1 MTVLRR
7 VMAFSALGL
16 LTACG
21 GGGGGAISTP
31 SPAPSPTPTPT
42 PSPTPTPTTPPA
54 AQFQTAE
61 YNESDG
67 PAIHNAIP
75 AWQRGATG
83 QNVTIAIIDSG
94 IDSDSPEFAG
104 RIASASTDLVGTRGI
119 DNPDSD
125 HGTRVALVAAAA
137 RNNSGIMGIAW
148 GANVLALRADRPGS
162 CLEQGEPLGSGCKF
176 EDGVIATGVDRAVA
190 NGARVI
196 NLSLGG
202 EPPTADLQAA
212 IARAAT
218 AGVVVVVSA
227 GNQGASTEAGVDPNN
242 PDPFAAGIRAAG
254 NANVIIAGSIN
265 SRSEFSAFSNRAGA
279 EQQWFLS
286 AQGEGVC
293 CVYKDGEIQ
302 VTVGANGVPYFS
314 LFSGTSFSA
323 PQIAGA
329 VALVR
334 QAFPNMTAAQ
344 VVDLLLSTARDAGAS
359 GTDGVFGRGI
369 LDIGRAFQPQG
380 TTSLAGSTMAVPL
393 SGTIL
398 SGSAAMGDAL
408 APSSGQPTLS
418 AVVLDRYQRAFSFDL
433 AGGLAAAGVMPRL
446 GAALAGQ
453 ARTVS
458 GGAGPIAMAFSVA
471 RTGLAGSRALPLR
484 LPGADAQRARVLA
497 GRVLARI
504 APGTTLGF
512 AYRQGADGLV
522 AQLQGQQ
529 RAAFLVAGD
538 PADDGGFVREAGM
551 AVGWRQQVGNW
562 GLTVSADR
570 AQVARTSPGLRGRVP
585 DLASREAIVRRA
597 GVAIDRTTG
606 PVLVSLGLG
615 WQAEDRTILGARMLD
630 GLGGGADSLFLDL
643 AGRWQI
649 GPAWQLGA
657 AWREG
662 RTRLRRGG
670 IVAGGAAIAS
680 NGWAVD
686 LTRAGVFAADDALSL
701 RLSQPLR
708 VSRGHLDLTLPVAWD
723 YATARAATSVRAVSL
738 APRGRELTG
747 EIAWRGGVLG
757 GTAVASLFYRRN
769 PGHFA
774 AVSAD
779 AGAGLAWS
787 AEF

>member
-1 MTVLRR
+1 MGTLRGTVAL
-7 VMAFSALGL
+7 SALVL
-16 LTACG
+16 LAACG
-21 GGGGGAISTP
+21 GGGGGGTISTP
-31 SPAPSPTPTPT
+31 SPAPSPTPS
-42 PSPTPTPTTPPA
+42 PSPTPTTPPA
-54 AQFQTAE
+54 VQFQTAE
-61 YNESDG
+61 FNQSDG

-75 AWQRGATG
+75 AWQSGATG

-104 RIASASTDLVGTRGI
+104 RISSASTDLAGTRGI

-137 RNNSGIMGIAW
+137 RNNAGVMGIAW

-162 CLEQGEPLGSGCKF
+162 CLEQGNTLDSGCRF
-176 EDGVIATGVDRAVA
+176 EDSVIAAGVDRAVA
-190 NGARVI
+190 NGAKVI

-202 EPPTADLQAA
+202 EAPAPDLQAA
-212 IARAAT
+212 IGRAAT

-227 GNQGASTEAGVDPNN
+227 GNDGSSTEAGIDPNN
-242 PDPFAAGIRAAG
+242 PDPFASGVRMAG

-265 SRSEFSAFSNRAGA
+265 SQSEFSAFSNRAGN

-286 AQGEGVC
+286 AQGEAVC
-293 CVYKDGEIQ
+293 CFYKDGQIE
-302 VTVGANGVPYFS
+302 VTVGADDRSYVT

-334 QAFPNMTAAQ
+334 QAFPNLTAAQ
-344 VVDLLLSTARDAGAS
+344 VVDLLLTTARDAGTA
-359 GTDGVFGRGI
+359 GTDAVFGRGI

-380 TTSLAGSTMAVPL
+380 ATSLAGSTVAVPL
-393 SGTIL
+393 SGTVL

-408 APSSGQPTLS
+408 TPSAGQPSLGT
-418 AVVLDRYQRAFSFDL
+418 VVLDRYQRAYSLDL
-433 AGGLAAAGVMPRL
+433 GAGLASAGVRPRL
-446 GAALAGQ
+446 GAALAGH
-453 ARTVS
+453 ARTIS
-458 GGAGPIAMAFSVA
+458 SGAGEIAMAFSVA
-471 RTGLAGSRALPLR
+471 RAGAVESRALPLR
-484 LPGADAQRARVLA
+484 LPGADAERARVLA

-504 APGTTLGF
+504 APRSTLGF

-529 RAAFLVAGD
+529 RPAFLVATD
-538 PADDGGFVREAGM
+538 PADDGGFLREGGIAM
-551 AVGWRQQVGNW
+551 GWRQQIGAW

-570 AQVARTSPGLRGRVP
+570 AGVARTGPRLQGRAP
-585 DLASREAIVRRA
+585 DLASRDATVRRV
-597 GVAIDRTTG
+597 GVAIDRATG
-606 PVLVSLGLG
+606 PVAVSLGLG
-615 WQAEDRTILGARMLD
+615 WQAEDRTILGARLLD
-630 GLGGGADSLFLDL
+630 GLGGGADTLFLDV

-649 GPAWQLGA
+649 GQAWMVGA

-662 RTRLRRGG
+662 RTRLRKGG
-670 IVAGGAAIAS
+670 ILTGASAIAS
-680 NGWAVD
+680 NGWAMDV
-686 LTRAGVFAADDALSL
+686 TRTGLFAAGDHLSL

-708 VSRGHLDLTLPVAWD
+708 VSRGGLDLTLPTAWD
-723 YATARAATSVRAVSL
+723 YATGQATHSVRSL
-738 APRGRELTG
+738 ALSPRGRELTG
-747 EIAWRGGVLG
+747 EVSWRGGVLG

-774 AVSAD
+774 AAPAD
-779 AGAGLAWS
+779 MGAGLAWS